1 MGWLAGVW
9 SKFNERG
16 AGVFITG
23 ETGEHVAGRVL
34 QLQGGSPD
42 EKKYGRLPKIK
53 LIHKRSKVFAHSL
66 FGISVSVYY
75 LKESV
80 QVFILTKIQ
89 IFFLFSLLLL
99 ERWIKIR

>member
-42 EKKYGRLPKIK
+42 EKKYG
-53 LIHKRSKVFAHSL
+53 
-66 FGISVSVYY
+66 
-75 LKESV
+75 
-80 QVFILTKIQ
+80 
-89 IFFLFSLLLL
+89 
-99 ERWIKIR
+99 